1 MSSLDIR
8 QLNLQLVMLE
18 TAYARLEAR
27 IEARF
32 EGSEA
37 ATEQP
42 VQGNLPDVNCLQ
54 PVIGGNTI
62 PRPSPQ
68 GQPNSWVLSAGSVTV
83 ALVLHFTRGNI
94 KEARLLYSA
103 IDRLAHRLVQI
114 TMSYYHTNGIAI
126 PSWGSLAP
134 NQRNILVRNL
144 EERAARRN
152 IALDRFENSWVSI
165 FVLSQRWRTA
175 VSSERQ

>member
-1 MSSLDIR
+1 
-8 QLNLQLVMLE
+8 MLE
-18 TAYARLEAR
+18 TAYAWLEVR
-27 IEARF
+27 FETRF
-32 EGSEA
+32 EGGEA

-42 VQGNLPDVNCLQ
+42 VQGNPPDVNRLQ
-54 PVIGGNTI
+54 PVVGGNTI

-68 GQPNSWVLSAGSVTV
+68 GQPNSWVLSAGSVTA
-83 ALVLHFTRGNI
+83 ALVLHFIRGNT
-94 KEARLLYSA
+94 KEAQLLYSA
-103 IDRLAHRLVQI
+103 IGRLARQLVQVI
-114 TMSYYHTNGIAI
+114 MSRYRTNGIAI

-175 VSSERQ
+175 VSS